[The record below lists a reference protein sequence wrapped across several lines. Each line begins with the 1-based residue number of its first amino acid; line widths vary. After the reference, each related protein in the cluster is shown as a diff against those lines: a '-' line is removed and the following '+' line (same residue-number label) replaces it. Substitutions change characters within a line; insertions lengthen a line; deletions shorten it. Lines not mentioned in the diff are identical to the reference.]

1 MSQSIPD
8 DEIDLFE
15 LFATLWAGKWLIA
28 LSTAIFLLGGF
39 AYTQLATKVY
49 QLEAKLQAPA
59 CPTSGT
65 GYVDWECAN
74 IIFDSAAQRLSLV
87 WDDDFDSTVTSFS
100 SAYPKITLQV
110 IEPKSLQFY
119 QELLDGVID
128 EVWTDLSDEA
138 SRVQNVLAQP
148 FMTNTSQ
155 TEVATQLNLK
165 SRMVSDWL
173 RENGPSIGSFVILPD
188 SFRAPVS
195 PKKSLILALSLVLG
209 GFVGAAVVLVR
220 KVIRDRAALL

>member
-1 MSQSIPD
+1 MSQSIQD

-39 AYTQLATKVY
+39 AYIQLATKVY

-59 CPTSGT
+59 CPTSGA
-65 GYVDWECAN
+65 GYVDWDCAN
-74 IIFDSAAQRLSLV
+74 IIFDAAVQRLSSD
-87 WDDDFDSTVTSFS
+87 WDEDFDKTVASFS
-100 SAYPKITLQV
+100 AAYPKISLQV
-110 IEPKSLQFY
+110 TEPKSLQFY
-119 QELLDGVID
+119 QELLDGALD
-128 EVWTDLSDEA
+128 EVSTDLSVEA
-138 SRVQNVLAQP
+138 SRVLNVLAQP
-148 FMTNTSQ
+148 VMTNISQ
-155 TEVATQLNLK
+155 TEVASQLNLK
-165 SRMVSDWL
+165 SQMVSDWL
-173 RENGPSIGSFVILPD
+173 RENGSSIGSFVILPD

-220 KVIRDRAALL
+220 KVIRDRVALV